1 MNEPSTISATNGR
14 LAMRGWPLLQLEPTA
29 ARVMR
34 QKSILRLLNGW
45 IELFLE
51 AKFGVLGCP
60 ARIRD
65 DLRHS
70 TRIEED
76 GRQG

>member
-1 MNEPSTISATNGR
+1 
-14 LAMRGWPLLQLEPTA
+14 
-29 ARVMR
+29 MR
-34 QKSILRLLNGW
+34 QKSILRLLNGL
-45 IELFLE
+45 IDLFLE